1 MKSVFKF
8 LLILIAATFS
18 ISASAKS
25 YSISSEMQNQ
35 AVQFV
40 NENGIAAVPAMLAT
54 VAAEDGAESADMILA
69 AIVNAFPEQEAQ
81 ILSAIQNSANL
92 SATVKSNF
100 AAIISDPNMT
110 INVVQSTFNNTTS
123 STLMQI
129 SVDGSNLGNLL

>member
-1 MKSVFKF
+1 MKSVCKF
-8 LLILIAATFS
+8 LLILIVATFS
-18 ISASAKS
+18 ISASAKN
-25 YSISSEMQNQ
+25 YSISDEMQEQ

-54 VAAEDGAESADMILA
+54 VAAEDGVETADLILA

-92 SATVKSNF
+92 SATIKSNF
-100 AAIISDPNMT
+100 ASVISDPNMT
-110 INVVQSTFNNTTS
+110 INVVQSAFSSTTS